1 MLLDATRMASAVD
14 PEALVFALE
23 MQNVASPAG
32 AFEETTL
39 ERWSRPVSACSI
51 IGKEG
56 GQ

>member
-1 MLLDATRMASAVD
+1 MASAVD